1 MTETVKPAH
10 KRGGKREGPAT
21 ARNASALLVNP
32 LDSQHIVGVEG
43 ITLPGGVPVISART
57 SFDGGTCWKESWPLP
72 AETEWAG
79 VVGPVLAMDAHGT
92 LNLAA
97 LALDPY
103 RSRAS
108 LVVYRSEDGGIHWT
122 LPAVVLQ
129 GAAECCY
136 SIATDLNPGST
147 FRGSGNALASA
158 DVLFGDVCAG
168 RRPGAAGGRA
178 AAAGRSGARGMLRTG
193 APVDAHRPGGGA
205 AAGVSH
211 SGHSAGACAG
221 PHSVP

>member
-32 LDSQHIVGVEG
+32 LDSQHIVGVEE

-79 VVGPVLAMDAHGT
+79 EGGPVLAMDATGT
-92 LNLAA
+92 LTLPVLPLHRN
-97 LALDPY
+97 

-108 LVVYRSEDGGIHWT
+108 RVVYRTGDGDIPGT
-122 LPAVVLQ
+122 PPAAGLK

-136 SIATDLNPGST
+136 SIA
-147 FRGSGNALASA
+147 
-158 DVLFGDVCAG
+158 
-168 RRPGAAGGRA
+168 
-178 AAAGRSGARGMLRTG
+178 
-193 APVDAHRPGGGA
+193 
-205 AAGVSH
+205 
-211 SGHSAGACAG
+211 
-221 PHSVP
+221 

>member
-97 LALDPY
+97 LAWTRTAPALPWWSTVP
-103 RSRAS
+103 RMAAFTGPSR
-108 LVVYRSEDGGIHWT
+108 R
-122 LPAVVLQ
+122 
-129 GAAECCY
+129 
-136 SIATDLNPGST
+136 
-147 FRGSGNALASA
+147 
-158 DVLFGDVCAG
+158 
-168 RRPGAAGGRA
+168 
-178 AAAGRSGARGMLRTG
+178 
-193 APVDAHRPGGGA
+193 
-205 AAGVSH
+205 
-211 SGHSAGACAG
+211 
-221 PHSVP
+221 